1 MNEEIEKKIKTLE
14 ELDLVD
20 YPHENIVQLINSV
33 KVGLPIMTVIIPKWK
48 RLVRSRLNGN
58 VTRFNKKEELSFVPS
73 DKNKSYAR
81 ASTPKNT
88 MFYASTSAP
97 NQKSS
102 IRDVEISFYETV
114 NFLNNKN
121 SLGYAKITYGNWF
134 PKEDLLLL
142 AIIPYTKEYDKNNF
156 IGEMKKDYNE
166 NLKSTSGENLTKAS
180 KDFLE
185 LMSSEFSK
193 RVNEDF
199 EYMKSAIFTEIIM
212 KTNSY
217 HGVFYPSVKSDDTC
231 YNIALKP
238 EVVDKLSLK
247 LVVECSIFKNKELID
262 FCDDATASVNESG
275 NFDWYDRDINN
286 SHSTILKKIGIAS
299 IEELKKLVNN

>member
-1 MNEEIEKKIKTLE
+1 MNQEIENKIKTLK
-14 ELDLVD
+14 ELDLVG

-33 KVGLPIMTVIIPKWK
+33 TVGLPIMEVTIPKWK
-48 RLVRSRLNGN
+48 SLVRSRVNEN
-58 VTRFNKKEELSFVPS
+58 VSRFNKKEELSFVPH
-73 DKNKSYAR
+73 DKNKAYAR
-81 ASTPKNT
+81 ASTPNNT

-114 NFLNNKN
+114 DFLNNKN

-142 AIIPYTKEYDKNNF
+142 AIIPYTKEYDKKNF
-156 IGEMKKDYNE
+156 IGEMKEDYNA
-166 NLKSTSGENLTKAS
+166 NLKSTPGEYLTKS
-180 KDFLE
+180 SMDFLG
-185 LMSSEFSK
+185 LMFSEFSK
-193 RVNEDF
+193 SVNEDY
-199 EYMKSAIFTEIIM
+199 EYMKSAIFTDIIM

-217 HGVFYPSVKSDDTC
+217 DGVFYPSVKSDDTC

-247 LVVECSIFKNKELID
+247 LVVECSIFKNKKLIE
-262 FCDDATASVNESG
+262 FCEDACASVNEIG
-275 NFDWYDRDINN
+275 NFDWCDRNINT
-286 SHSTILKKIGIAS
+286 SHSTILKKIGIES
-299 IEELKKLVNN
+299 IEELKKSS